1 MARNISPETDS
12 EREWSGERGASQR
25 VLLLVLL
32 LLVAAGAYLYFFTG
46 LIRPVKK

>member
-1 MARNISPETDS
+1 MAENYSPETDDA
-12 EREWSGERGASQR
+12 RTRSGERGASQR

-32 LLVAAGAYLYFFTG
+32 LVVAVGGYLYFFTG